1 MAAST
6 QTSGINPSAA
16 HLRVVSDRSEGARG
30 IRLVGVSKTY
40 RSREGDVPS
49 LQPLDFHI
57 RAGEFFV
64 VVGPSGCGKSTLL
77 KMISGLLPPSTGEIM
92 VEGEKVT
99 SPHGNVGI
107 VFQNSLLLPW
117 RNILANVLL
126 PIDMKRLPR
135 AEYLPRAMALLK
147 LVGLEG
153 FEKKLPW
160 QLSGGMQQRASICR
174 ALVHDPKI
182 MLMDEPFGALDAMT
196 RERMNVELMRIQR
209 ETGKTVL
216 LITHSIPEAVFLA
229 DRVLVMTER
238 PGAVAAIYDVPLPRP
253 RSLDVMGDFGLH
265 RAGAAHPHAFLH
277 PKRAGLRQDAML
289 PPKQPKARTKEQ
301 PL

>member
-1 MAAST
+1 
-6 QTSGINPSAA
+6 
-16 HLRVVSDRSEGARG
+16 
-30 IRLVGVSKTY
+30 
-40 RSREGDVPS
+40 
-49 LQPLDFHI
+49 
-57 RAGEFFV
+57 
-64 VVGPSGCGKSTLL
+64 
-77 KMISGLLPPSTGEIM
+77 MISGLLPPSTGEIS
-92 VEGEKVT
+92 VEGEAVT
-99 SPHGNVGI
+99 KPHGNVGI

-117 RNILANVLL
+117 RNILGNVML

-135 AEYLPRAMALLK
+135 HEYLPRAMALLK

-153 FEKKLPW
+153 FE
-160 QLSGGMQQRASICR
+160 ICR

-238 PGAVAAIYDVPLPRP
+238 PGAIAAIYDVPLPRP
-253 RSLDVMGDFGLH
+253 RSLD
-265 RAGAAHPHAFLH
+265 
-277 PKRAGLRQDAML
+277 AMADPVFTEL
-289 PPKQPKARTKEQ
+289 VQRIRKHFFTQSA
-301 PL
+301 LD